1 MKRFW
6 IAGAFALSVGGPAL
20 AADLPPPPGPMP
32 RAPATYI
39 PAAVPYYN
47 WTGFYIGG
55 NLGGAFNQGS
65 YSDPT
70 GNTFSAANSF
80 KFAGGGQIGANY
92 EFANGALIGVEA
104 MFDWFPNTSNT
115 IAVTLGPPFAA
126 GTAASATI
134 NNSWLTTVTGRLGYA
149 WDRLLIYGKGG
160 FAYVG
165 ASNSNVTIGGVGVQ
179 TAASSYGWTAGVG
192 LEYVVFG
199 NLSAR
204 VEYDYVGLTNNTF
217 GVPAGV
223 GGLGAPDQFTGNNRN
238 IQLVTLGLNYKF
250 GW

>member
-1 MKRFW
+1 MKR
-6 IAGAFALSVGGPAL
+6 ILIVGAFAFSVVGPAL
-20 AADLPPPPGPMP
+20 AADLPPPPAPAP
-32 RAPATYI
+32 RAPATYV
-39 PAAVPYYN
+39 PAPVPYYN

-70 GNTFSAANSF
+70 GNTFSTSNSF
-80 KFAGGGQIGANY
+80 KFAGGGQVGANY
-92 EFANGALIGVEA
+92 EFGNGVLIGVEA

-115 IAVTLGPPFAA
+115 VAVTLGPPFTP

-165 ASNSNVTIGGVGVQ
+165 ASNSIVNIGTSGIA

-192 LEYVVFG
+192 LEYAFG
-199 NLSAR
+199 GNWSAR
-204 VEYDYVGLTNNTF
+204 VEFDYVGLTNNTS

-223 GGLGAPDQFTGNNRN
+223 GGLGAPDQFTGHDRN
-238 IQLVTLGLNYKF
+238 VQLVTLGVNYKF